1 MSKETEATSHIPYSP
16 ENLEK
21 HVQRLSRVNPARNFS
36 NLKILNTVA
45 EYIAEEFDK
54 AGANVEFQEFEVEGE
69 IYKNVRGLFGPDSG
83 ERIVLGAHYDVCGDT
98 PGADDNAS
106 AVAGLIALAHM
117 LGKKDTFTKTI
128 ECVAYTLE
136 EPPFFCT
143 EYMGSFKHA
152 ELLRKNHIQL
162 RAMICLE
169 MIGYFCDEKNSQD
182 YPIPGMK
189 FLYPSKGNFIAV
201 VGRLADSKLVESVS
215 QSMKD
220 ATDLPVEHLAAPSIV
235 PGIAF
240 SDHWS
245 YWQHNYHA
253 VMITDTSFYRNHNYH
268 EYTDTPDTLD
278 YHRMSKVVEGVYAA
292 IRSLLA

>member
-1 MSKETEATSHIPYSP
+1 MRKETEAISPIPYSP

-21 HVQRLSRVNPARNFS
+21 HVQWLSNVNPARNFI
-36 NLKILNTVA
+36 NLDMLNTVA
-45 EYIAEEFDK
+45 EYIAEEFNK
-54 AGANVEFQEFEVEGE
+54 AGANIEFQEFEVEGE

-117 LGKKDTFTKTI
+117 LGKNTFTKTI

-152 ELLRKNHIQL
+152 ELLRRNHVQL

-189 FLYPSKGNFIAV
+189 FLYPSKGNFIGV
-201 VGRLADSKLVESVS
+201 VGRLADSKLIESVS

-245 YWQHNYHA
+245 YWQHNYNA

-268 EYTDTPDTLD
+268 EHTDTPDTLD

-292 IRSLLA
+292 IRSLSA